1 MRTRTGPATDGEP
14 RLRADAATNA
24 EPPPRAPDR
33 RREPRRQRAFLTPFD
48 GLLRDIRAAHGADL
62 YCLYPRI
69 EQALEAGQ
77 VSVGGRSA
85 ISLIANDYLGLGS
98 DPRVHDAARDAIT
111 ELGSSRCASP
121 LVGGYTTVHRT
132 LEEQLASFLDQES
145 AAVFAS
151 GYQANLGVISAL
163 MDQGDLIVSDLLN
176 HASIVDGAR
185 LSGAE
190 LRFFQHN
197 DPSHLERILDSVG
210 TGRRTLVIVEGIYS
224 ADGDVAPLPEICDVA
239 HAQHALVMVDEA
251 HSLGVLG
258 DEGRGAAAS
267 YDLLGEVDLVAGT
280 MSKSLGSVGGFVAGG
295 AALTDVIR
303 HNARSLIFSAALPPA
318 NAAAALTA
326 LTIMRS
332 ECSRRRRLW
341 ENTSTLLGGLQARG
355 LDTMGS
361 TTPVVPVLVGEP
373 NTTLALTSSLM
384 DSGVLVCPGVPPMVQ
399 SHRSRIRMHVTA
411 AHDAAGIARA
421 LDAIE
426 AATATLG
433 MLDDHAGEAAPG

>member
-1 MRTRTGPATDGEP
+1 VPDVVRTRSESA
-14 RLRADAATNA
+14 RAA
-24 EPPPRAPDR
+24 ERRRAPGR
-33 RREPRRQRAFLTPFD
+33 RRAFLTPFD
-48 GLLRDIRAAHGADL
+48 GLLRDIRAAQGADV

-69 EQALEAGQ
+69 EQALESGR
-77 VSVGGRSA
+77 VSLGGREA
-85 ISLIANDYLGLGS
+85 ISLIANDYLGLGG
-98 DPRVHDAARDAIT
+98 DARVHAAARDAIAD
-111 ELGSSRCASP
+111 LGSSRCASP
-121 LVGGYTTVHRT
+121 LVGGYTTVHRA
-132 LEEQLASFLDQES
+132 LEEQLASFLRQES
-145 AAVFAS
+145 AVVFAS
-151 GYQANLGVISAL
+151 GYQANLGVIAAL
-163 MDQGDLIVSDLLN
+163 MGQGDLIVSDLLN

-197 DPSHLERILDSVG
+197 DPRHLARILDSVG

-258 DEGRGAAAS
+258 DEGRGAAGS
-267 YDLLGEVDLVAGT
+267 FGLLGEVDLVAGT

-318 NAAAALTA
+318 NAAAAATA
-326 LTIMRS
+326 LTIARS
-332 ECSRRRRLW
+332 EDWRRRRLW
-341 ENTSTLLGGLQARG
+341 ENTRTLLAGLEARG

-373 NTTLALTSSLM
+373 TATLGLTSSLM
-384 DSGVLVCPGVPPMVQ
+384 DAGVLVCPGVPPMVQ
-399 SHRSRIRMHVTA
+399 AHRSRVRMHVTA

-426 AATATLG
+426 AAAGALAVP
-433 MLDDHAGEAAPG
+433 DDQPAEVAPA

>member
-1 MRTRTGPATDGEP
+1 MPEGADTRTSE
-14 RLRADAATNA
+14 
-24 EPPPRAPDR
+24 R
-33 RREPRRQRAFLTPFD
+33 RREPGRQRAFLTPFD
-48 GLLRDIRAAHGADL
+48 GLLRDIRAAHGADV

-69 EQALEAGQ
+69 EQALESGR
-77 VSVGGRSA
+77 VSVGGRPA
-85 ISLIANDYLGLGS
+85 ISLIANDYLGLGG
-98 DPRVHDAARDAIT
+98 DPRVHEAARAAIS

-132 LEEQLASFLDQES
+132 LEERLASFLEQES
-145 AAVFAS
+145 AVVFAS

-163 MDQGDLIVSDLLN
+163 MGQGDLIVSDLLN

-197 DPSHLERILDSVG
+197 DPGHLERILDSVG
-210 TGRRTLVIVEGIYS
+210 TGRRALVIVEGIYS

-267 YDLLGEVDLVAGT
+267 YDLLDRVDLVAGT

-295 AALTDVIR
+295 SALTDVIR

-318 NAAAALTA
+318 NAAAAAAA
-326 LTIMRS
+326 LAIMR
-332 ECSRRRRLW
+332 EEPERRQRLW
-341 ENTSTLLGGLQARG
+341 ENTRVLLAGLEARG

-373 NTTLALTSSLM
+373 TATLALTSALM
-384 DSGVLVCPGVPPMVQ
+384 DAGVLVCPGVPPMVQ
-399 SHRSRIRMHVTA
+399 AHRSRIRMHVTA
-411 AHDAAGIARA
+411 AHDAAGITRALEAVEEATAALGLLEEAGAEMARA
-421 LDAIE
+421 
-426 AATATLG
+426 
-433 MLDDHAGEAAPG
+433 

>member
-1 MRTRTGPATDGEP
+1 MPEVVLTRTDPA
-14 RLRADAATNA
+14 A
-24 EPPPRAPDR
+24 DR
-33 RREPRRQRAFLTPFD
+33 RRESGRQRAFLTPFD
-48 GLLRDIRAAHGADL
+48 GLLRDIRAAHGADV

-69 EQALEAGQ
+69 EQALESGRVSLAG
-77 VSVGGRSA
+77 RPA
-85 ISLIANDYLGLGS
+85 ISLIANDYLGLGG
-98 DPRVHDAARDAIT
+98 DPRVHDAARNAIS

-132 LEEQLASFLDQES
+132 LEEQLASFLEQES

-151 GYQANLGVISAL
+151 GYQANVGVISAL
-163 MDQGDLIVSDLLN
+163 MRQGDLVVSDLMN
-176 HASIVDGAR
+176 HASILDGAR

-210 TGRRTLVIVEGIYS
+210 TGRRALVVVEGIYS

-239 HAQHALVMVDEA
+239 HAQQALVMVDEA

-267 YDLLGEVDLVAGT
+267 YDLLAEVDLVAGT

-295 AALTDVIR
+295 SALTDVIR

-318 NAAAALTA
+318 NAAAASTA
-326 LTIMRS
+326 LAIMRE
-332 ECSRRRRLW
+332 ECARRRRLW
-341 ENTSTLLGGLQARG
+341 ENTATLLAGLKARG
-355 LDTMGS
+355 FDTMGS

-373 NTTLALTSSLM
+373 TATLTLTSALM

-399 SHRSRIRMHVTA
+399 AHRSRIRMHVTA
-411 AHDAAGIARA
+411 AHDAAGIAHA

-426 AATATLG
+426 AAGAALG
-433 MLDDHAGEAAPG
+433 LLDDAPREAAPA

>member
-1 MRTRTGPATDGEP
+1 MPQGANGQTPASE
-14 RLRADAATNA
+14 
-24 EPPPRAPDR
+24 R
-33 RREPRRQRAFLTPFD
+33 RRESGRQRAFLTPFD
-48 GLLRDIRAAHGADL
+48 GLLRDIRAAHGADV

-69 EQALEAGQ
+69 EQALESGR
-77 VSVGGRSA
+77 VSVAGRPA
-85 ISLIANDYLGLGS
+85 VSLIANDYLGLGG
-98 DPRVHDAARDAIT
+98 DGRVHDAARAAIT

-121 LVGGYTTVHRT
+121 LVGGYTTVHRG
-132 LEEQLASFLDQES
+132 LEEQLASFLGQES

-163 MDQGDLIVSDLLN
+163 MNQGDLIVSDLQN

-197 DPSHLERILDSVG
+197 DPAHLERILDSVG
-210 TGRRTLVIVEGIYS
+210 TGRRALVVVEGIYS
-224 ADGDVAPLPEICDVA
+224 ADGDVAPLPEICDAA

-258 DEGRGAAAS
+258 DDGRGAAAS
-267 YDLLGEVDLVAGT
+267 FDLLADVDLVAGT

-295 AALTDVIR
+295 SALTDVIR

-318 NAAAALTA
+318 NAAAAATA
-326 LTIMRS
+326 LAIMRA
-332 ECSRRRRLW
+332 EPERRQRLW
-341 ENTSTLLGGLQARG
+341 ENTGALLAGLEARG

-373 NTTLALTSSLM
+373 TATLALTSALM
-384 DSGVLVCPGVPPMVQ
+384 DAGVLVCPGVPPMVQ
-399 SHRSRIRMHVTA
+399 AHRSRIRMHVTA
-411 AHDAAGIARA
+411 AHDAAGIAHA

-426 AATATLG
+426 NAA
-433 MLDDHAGEAAPG
+433 AGAGLREEPAEEMARA